1 MTALHRDLSA
11 PQLWQR
17 SLERSRRRRVV
28 APKLRRQAA
37 RRRQA
42 STAMAAAMLAG
53 PAASVASAQG
63 GGSGS
68 GGASIAAESPANR
81 AIAGQA
87 SYDGLLQLGD
97 TGPAVAKVQRAL
109 ELEANGELDLEAGD
123 FDRKTDQAVRGYQGN
138 KGLHVDGIV
147 GPITW
152 GALFGGSG
160 GVGPAANGGGA
171 SQSTVPAVGGA
182 QPGTEFAV
190 RSVDQEEARQL
201 GLSDVATDAKS
212 ENGGAVVAIDL
223 RLPGGESGDS
233 SGSGTGVAASSRE
246 SSSGHSHGSNNGNQS
261 SPSTGAGTSPGSNN
275 GSSGQPDTG
284 SASPPATGSGATSG
298 SCGSRKIIHPLGG
311 KGINTSGWR
320 TSSRPSHAGIDIAA
334 PTGTPIR
341 AAACGVI
348 SYLGWASGYGN
359 YVCVK
364 HTSSFTTCYA
374 HLSRFSNKRVGDMV
388 NQGRIIGYVG
398 STGRST
404 GPHLHFET
412 RTALWGRD
420 MNPTL
425 FLQGRAFSGT
435 PTVKA
440 SAGATGGPDLA
451 PDAQAEQGTA
461 LAPSESVEESTE
473 SASLAT
479 RTETTEA
486 EAGNQPSSAGDEAS
500 AALNSGGGDEAS
512 AVDENAGVVSQ
523 PSPLSGE
530 EGKDEPSTGD
540 GPSETGSAGTEETD
554 SKQDSPS
561 ASGHEGASETG
572 SAGTEEANSKQE
584 SPASPGGEEEPS
596 ETSSSEDA
604 GEEPSAGSGSDGE
617 SRSSIDPEDEE
628 DPSSSAVP
636 LAAG

>member
-1 MTALHRDLSA
+1 MTALQRDLSA
-11 PQLWQR
+11 PQLWER
-17 SLERSRRRRVV
+17 SLERSRRRRIV
-28 APKLRRQAA
+28 APRLRRHAA
-37 RRRQA
+37 RRRRA
-42 STAMAAAMLAG
+42 STVMAAAMLAG

-201 GLSDVATDAKS
+201 GLSDVATGAQS
-212 ENGGAVVAIDL
+212 ENGGVVAIDL
-223 RLPGGESGDS
+223 RLPEGESGA
-233 SGSGTGVAASSRE
+233 GVASSSRE
-246 SSSGHSHGSNNGNQS
+246 SSSGHSQVGSNNGNQS
-261 SPSTGAGTSPGSNN
+261 PPSGPGAGTSSGSNN
-275 GSSGQPDTG
+275 GSTGQPDTG

-479 RTETTEA
+479 RTETTAA
-486 EAGNQPSSAGDEAS
+486 EAANQSSTAGEQSSTGAETSDDGEASDRKESGDASNQETSTARGQQDPSEGDTTAAEDTDSQQESSAS
-500 AALNSGGGDEAS
+500 AE
-512 AVDENAGVVSQ
+512 
-523 PSPLSGE
+523 GE
-530 EGKDEPSTGD
+530 DEP
-540 GPSETGSAGTEETD
+540 PETGSTTPASDEPASGSETD
-554 SKQDSPS
+554 
-561 ASGHEGASETG
+561 G
-572 SAGTEEANSKQE
+572 
-584 SPASPGGEEEPS
+584 
-596 ETSSSEDA
+596 
-604 GEEPSAGSGSDGE
+604 
-617 SRSSIDPEDEE
+617 DPEDEE
-628 DPSSSAVP
+628 DLSPSAPPVP
-636 LAAG
+636 MA

>member
-11 PQLWQR
+11 PELWQR
-17 SLERSRRRRVV
+17 SLERSRRRRVI
-28 APKLRRQAA
+28 APRLRRQAA

-109 ELEANGELDLEAGD
+109 GHRPTGD
-123 FDRKTDQAVRGYQGN
+123 FDQRTDQAVRVYQGN
-138 KGLHVDGIV
+138 EGLHVDGIV

-160 GVGPAANGGGA
+160 GVGPAAHAGGSDQA
-171 SQSTVPAVGGA
+171 TSPAAGGA

-190 RSVDQEEARQL
+190 RSVDQEEARQV

-212 ENGGAVVAIDL
+212 ENGGMVAIDL
-223 RLPGGESGDS
+223 RLPEGE
-233 SGSGTGVAASSRE
+233 SGTGVASSSRE
-246 SSSGHSHGSNNGNQS
+246 SSADANHSHGSNNGNQS
-261 SPSTGAGTSPGSNN
+261 SPSGPGAGTSPGSNN
-275 GSSGQPDTG
+275 GSSGQPDNG
-284 SASPPATGSGATSG
+284 SATPPDTGSGATSG

-320 TSSRPSHAGIDIAA
+320 TSSRPRHAGIDIAA

-420 MNPTL
+420 MNPRL

-451 PDAQAEQGTA
+451 SDAQAEQGTA
-461 LAPSESVEESTE
+461 LAASESVEESTE

-486 EAGNQPSSAGDEAS
+486 EAGNQSSRAGDEAS
-500 AALNSGGGDEAS
+500 TALNSGGGDEAS
-512 AVDENAGVVSQ
+512 AVDENAGVISQ

-540 GPSETGSAGTEETD
+540 GPSETGSAGTEDTD

-596 ETSSSEDA
+596 ETSSSEDT

>member
-11 PQLWQR
+11 PQLWER
-17 SLERSRRRRVV
+17 SLERSRRRRIV
-28 APKLRRQAA
+28 APRLRRQAS
-37 RRRQA
+37 RRRRA
-42 STAMAAAMLAG
+42 STVMAAAMLAG
-53 PAASVASAQG
+53 PAASVASAQSG
-63 GGSGS
+63 GTGS
-68 GGASIAAESPANR
+68 GGAGIAAESPANR
-81 AIAGQA
+81 AIADQA
-87 SYDGLLQLGD
+87 AYDGLLQLGD
-97 TGPAVAKVQRAL
+97 SGAAVAKVQSALDVRASGRFD
-109 ELEANGELDLEAGD
+109 ETLDE
-123 FDRKTDQAVRGYQGN
+123 AVRKYQDN
-138 KGLHVDGIV
+138 EELHVDGIV

-152 GALFGGSG
+152 DSLFGGSG
-160 GVGPAANGGGA
+160 GAGPAAH
-171 SQSTVPAVGGA
+171 VGGSDQATIPAAGDA

-190 RSVDQEEARQL
+190 RSVDQEEARQV
-201 GLSDVATDAKS
+201 GLSDVATGAQS
-212 ENGGAVVAIDL
+212 ENGGVVAIDL
-223 RLPGGESGDS
+223 RLPEGESGA
-233 SGSGTGVAASSRE
+233 GVASSSRE
-246 SSSGHSHGSNNGNQS
+246 SSSGHSQLGSNNGNQS
-261 SPSTGAGTSPGSNN
+261 SPSTGAGTSSGSNN
-275 GSSGQPDTG
+275 GSTGQPDTG

-420 MNPTL
+420 MNPRL

-479 RTETTEA
+479 RTETTAA
-486 EAGNQPSSAGDEAS
+486 EAANQSSTAGEQSSTGAETSDDGEASDRKESGDASNQETSTARGQQDPSEGDTTAAEDTDSQQESSAS
-500 AALNSGGGDEAS
+500 AE
-512 AVDENAGVVSQ
+512 
-523 PSPLSGE
+523 GE
-530 EGKDEPSTGD
+530 DEP
-540 GPSETGSAGTEETD
+540 PETGSTTPASDEPASGSETD
-554 SKQDSPS
+554 
-561 ASGHEGASETG
+561 G
-572 SAGTEEANSKQE
+572 
-584 SPASPGGEEEPS
+584 
-596 ETSSSEDA
+596 
-604 GEEPSAGSGSDGE
+604 
-617 SRSSIDPEDEE
+617 DPEDEE
-628 DPSSSAVP
+628 DLSPSAPPVP
-636 LAAG
+636 MA